1 MPYMT
6 CVRSVRSKGSVVFQL
21 RSVDL
26 PGLQDAGVQFV
37 YGVAKVSGGEK
48 LQLPQGAG
56 DRFVK
61 DLYYPIQ
68 GKRLLGEHLM
78 LFSC

>member
-1 MPYMT
+1 
-6 CVRSVRSKGSVVFQL
+6 VVFQL

-26 PGLQDAGVQFV
+26 PGLEAAGVQFV

-48 LQLPQGAG
+48 LHLPQGAG

-68 GKRLLGEHLM
+68 GEHP
-78 LFSC
+78 